1 MSSAPPPHAPGKR
14 PAYEPGALLL
24 SPVRYDPD
32 MPRPSTTVAGVLLVF
47 LRVLA
52 GIFVLLELAREWD
65 SLFGDL
71 VRADTTA
78 DAALNDP
85 AVGGI
90 LLAVVLGIGG
100 ILLLIDAVLGIL
112 IYRGHNWPRV
122 LVMLFSVISIST
134 VFTAWWV
141 RGEEITLDGT
151 FLSLSLDI
159 LLLLALSSRSAAAY
173 ARRNERRPEND

>member
-1 MSSAPPPHAPGKR
+1 MNPDRAHEHHHAPPKR

-32 MPRPSTTVAGVLLVF
+32 MPRPATTVAGSLLVLF
-47 LRVLA
+47 RVIA
-52 GIFVLLELAREWD
+52 GVLILWEVAREWD
-65 SLFGDL
+65 TFL
-71 VRADTTA
+71 A
-78 DAALNDP
+78 DAIVAEPSLGSPDVK
-85 AVGGI
+85 AI
-90 LLAVVLGIGG
+90 LLGVVLISGSTF
-100 ILLLIDAVLGIL
+100 LLIDAVLGIL

>member
-1 MSSAPPPHAPGKR
+1 MSSAPPPHVPGKR
-14 PAYEPGALLL
+14 PAYEPGARLL

-32 MPRPSTTVAGVLLVF
+32 MPRPATTVAGTFLVLL
-47 LRVLA
+47 RAIA
-52 GIFVLLELAREWD
+52 GAFVLLELAREWD
-65 SLFGDL
+65 SLFGT
-71 VRADTTA
+71 VTA
-78 DAALNDP
+78 SDAALNDP
-85 AVGGI
+85 EVRSLLLGVVLVGGGI
-90 LLAVVLGIGG
+90 LVLA
-100 ILLLIDAVLGIL
+100 DAVLGIL